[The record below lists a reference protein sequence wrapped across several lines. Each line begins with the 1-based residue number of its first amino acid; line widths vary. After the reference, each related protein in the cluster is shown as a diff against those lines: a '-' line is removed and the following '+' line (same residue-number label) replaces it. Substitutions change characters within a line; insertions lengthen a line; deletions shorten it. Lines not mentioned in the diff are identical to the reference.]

1 MSPYLPSIEAG
12 TLHATIMH
20 QLHVCKPALLH
31 LNFLLSHNFMNT
43 TSRQEGDQGR
53 NLEREK
59 KRKTYG
65 NTGFEPG
72 TCGLAAPDL
81 NNYIGYG
88 ATTPMKYIKWIYIL
102 T

>member
-1 MSPYLPSIEAG
+1 
-12 TLHATIMH
+12 
-20 QLHVCKPALLH
+20 
-31 LNFLLSHNFMNT
+31 MNT
-43 TSRQEGDQGR
+43 TSKQEGDQGR

-59 KRKTYG
+59 KRKTYD

-88 ATTPMKYIKWIYIL
+88 ATTPMKYIKGYIFL
-102 T
+102 HKRQYYSHIFSTEAAMKLEQKSECS

>member
-1 MSPYLPSIEAG
+1 
-12 TLHATIMH
+12 
-20 QLHVCKPALLH
+20 
-31 LNFLLSHNFMNT
+31 MNT